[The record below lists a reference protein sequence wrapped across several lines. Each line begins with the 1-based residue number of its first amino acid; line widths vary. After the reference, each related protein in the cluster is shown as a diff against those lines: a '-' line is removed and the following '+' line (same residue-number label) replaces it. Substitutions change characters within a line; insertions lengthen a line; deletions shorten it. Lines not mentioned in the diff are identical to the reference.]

1 MKNTGKRIFFS
12 VVVFALANAAL
23 LVVAGNLTSQ
33 R

>member
-12 VVVFALANAAL
+12 AIVFALANAAL

>member
-12 VVVFALANAAL
+12 AVVFALANL
-23 LVVAGNLTSQ
+23 SVLVVAGNLTSQ